1 MGSELKR
8 STSEISS
15 AIHRY
20 GPCRLQKYPV
30 LSATVISKGDLLFL
44 DSGTVKPAASFTWD
58 TNIATTQAAFA
69 AVFVGVAAEGSANGE
84 SAPVSVDTGSISVW
98 EMDCAS
104 ASFVSGGPVGPA
116 KASGNALENQKL
128 VTAVAAS
135 SIGRVHVSGTS
146 VTRVMASFAGA
157 YSTDGANVNNALG

>member
-1 MGSELKR
+1 MA
-8 STSEISS
+8 S

>member
-1 MGSELKR
+1 MA
-8 STSEISS
+8 S

-20 GPCRLQKYPV
+20 GPARLQKYAV
-30 LSATVISKGDLLFL
+30 LSATVIAKGDMVFL

-58 TNIATTQAAFA
+58 TNIATTQASFA
-69 AVFVGVAAEGSANGE
+69 AVFVGVALEGSASGE
-84 SAPVSVDTGSISVW
+84 TAPISIDTGSISVW

-104 ASFVSGGPVGPA
+104 ATFVAGGPVGPA

-135 SIGRVHVSGTS
+135 SIGRVHVAGAS
-146 VTRVMASFAGA
+146 VTRVMATFAGA

>member
-1 MGSELKR
+1 MA
-8 STSEISS
+8 S

-20 GPCRLQKYPV
+20 GPFRPQKAAV
-30 LSATVISKGDLLFL
+30 ASATVIAKGDMVWNS
-44 DSGTVKPAASFTWD
+44 SGEVKPASDFTWN
-58 TNIATTQAAFA
+58 TNIATTQADFA
-69 AVFVGVAAEGSANGE
+69 ALFLGVAMEASAAGSTT
-84 SAPVSVDTGSISVW
+84 PITVDVGSISVW

-104 ASFVSGGPVGPA
+104 ATFVAGGPVGPA

-135 SIGRVHVSGTS
+135 SIGRVHQAGTS
-146 VTRVMASFAGA
+146 VTRVQASFAGA